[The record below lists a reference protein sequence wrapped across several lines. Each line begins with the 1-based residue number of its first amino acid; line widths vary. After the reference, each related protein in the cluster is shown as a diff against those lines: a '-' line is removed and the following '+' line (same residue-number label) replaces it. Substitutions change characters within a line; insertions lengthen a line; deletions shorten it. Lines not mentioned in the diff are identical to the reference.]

1 MTLLPEPVIV
11 DGHRIATG
19 VHGDGPPVVLIHGTP
34 SHSFIWRNVVPPLTG
49 AGYRVHLFDLL
60 GFGLSE
66 RPQDAETDT
75 SVAYQGEVLRHLMG
89 HWDLDDAH
97 IVAHDI
103 GGAVAM
109 RTGVLDPEL
118 VRSLTLIDTVSYDSW
133 PSETWRAMIANGLDA
148 LMRAPDAEHRE
159 RLTQQL
165 TMTVADPA
173 RMSGDVLDAYLEAVS
188 GPIGQPSFF
197 QHQVR
202 HYDSGYT
209 QELTDDLDE
218 LGEHAVQIIW
228 GRQDSWQDPAYATKL
243 AHDIPGASLHMIDD
257 AGHFVMEDQP
267 EAVAA
272 QIRSFVG
279 ANEGAGDPGGA

>member
-11 DGHRIATG
+11 DGYRIAAG

-34 SHSFIWRNVVPPLTG
+34 SHSFIWRNVVPRLTG
-49 AGYRVHLFDLL
+49 AGYRVHLFDML
-60 GFGLSE
+60 GFGESE
-66 RPQDAETDT
+66 RPADPEIDT
-75 SVAYQGEVLRHLMG
+75 SVVYQGEVLRHLMG

-118 VRSLTLIDTVSYDSW
+118 VRSLTLLDTVSYDSW
-133 PSETWRAMIANGLDA
+133 PSQTWRAIIADGLDP

-159 RLTQQL
+159 RLTEQL
-165 TMTVADPA
+165 KMTVADPA
-173 RMSGDVLDAYLEAVS
+173 RMSGDVLDAYLDAVS

-202 HYDSGYT
+202 HYDSAYT
-209 QELTDDLDE
+209 RDLTDDLGE
-218 LGEHAVQIIW
+218 LGAHPVQIVW
-228 GRQDSWQDPAYATKL
+228 GKQDAWQDPGYAEKL
-243 AHDIPGASLHMIDD
+243 ARDIPGAALHMIDD
-257 AGHFVMEDQP
+257 AGHFLLEDQP
-267 EAVAA
+267 TTVSEH
-272 QIRSFVG
+272 IRGFVN
-279 ANEGAGDPGGA
+279 AIEG